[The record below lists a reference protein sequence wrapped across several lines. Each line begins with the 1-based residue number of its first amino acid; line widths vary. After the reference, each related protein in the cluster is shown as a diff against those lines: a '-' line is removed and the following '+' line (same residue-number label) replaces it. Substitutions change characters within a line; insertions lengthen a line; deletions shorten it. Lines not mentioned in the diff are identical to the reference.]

1 MVAAVG
7 GSGAALSAGQMES
20 MESSGDMKYMV
31 DHWRGQGTEQHSL
44 CIAAGT
50 TRASQERSTRS
61 MHRLQIPT
69 EDSNMLRGGNTGLK
83 DDGPL
88 GLIRVG

>member
-44 CIAAGT
+44 CTAAEQPEQAKKGQLEACT
-50 TRASQERSTRS
+50 DFRY
-61 MHRLQIPT
+61 L
-69 EDSNMLRGGNTGLK
+69 LRTATC
-83 DDGPL
+83 
-88 GLIRVG
+88 

>member
-1 MVAAVG
+1 
-7 GSGAALSAGQMES
+7 

-44 CIAAGT
+44 CTAAGT
-50 TRASQERSTRS
+50 TRASQERSTRG

-69 EDSNMLRGGNTGLK
+69 EDSNMLRGGNTG
-83 DDGPL
+83 
-88 GLIRVG
+88 